1 MFGTK
6 TVNAVII
13 SSTQIMCSTP
23 QHGISEEVLVEM
35 SVNAHDFTQTQTLFM
50 YEPVPTIV
58 SFYPTQ
64 IAAHGSSVVTVL
76 GSGFRSGSTSGP
88 VCRFG
93 SQVTVPGRQVS
104 QETVECP
111 IAAEQLAGNVTV
123 SISLNGEDFYPVL
136 AADLCISVL
145 ADSVYE
151 SISPSFGFVLTPS
164 VVTIVGKGFEP
175 SSKVLCCFDTSRAA
189 ASVSTFLTSTMR
201 TCAIPPQS
209 TPTVLQLMLSATE
222 SCASP
227 TESMLGLDFAVVH
240 PPTLVGLKPSFGVSR
255 GGSIVTV
262 AGQHFLMPSGN
273 AIDCVFGGSQRVEA
287 TVVSHEEVLCVAP
300 AHGEGQVSLALDARG
315 SVSAESTS
323 LTFVYDSPLVVTSL
337 RPSWGVPEEPV
348 TITISGESFP
358 AARGLVCVFGGMHI
372 RPSTHI
378 STTELTCK
386 VPTDLV
392 GNSTVEVGFEG
403 GTSEP
408 ALVGMFQTRE
418 PVSYTHLR
426 AHET

>member
-1 MFGTK
+1 
-6 TVNAVII
+6 
-13 SSTQIMCSTP
+13 
-23 QHGISEEVLVEM
+23 
-35 SVNAHDFTQTQTLFM
+35 
-50 YEPVPTIV
+50 
-58 SFYPTQ
+58 
-64 IAAHGSSVVTVL
+64 
-76 GSGFRSGSTSGP
+76 
-88 VCRFG
+88 
-93 SQVTVPGRQVS
+93 
-104 QETVECP
+104 
-111 IAAEQLAGNVTV
+111 
-123 SISLNGEDFYPVL
+123 
-136 AADLCISVL
+136 
-145 ADSVYE
+145 
-151 SISPSFGFVLTPS
+151 
-164 VVTIVGKGFEP
+164 
-175 SSKVLCCFDTSRAA
+175 
-189 ASVSTFLTSTMR
+189 
-201 TCAIPPQS
+201 
-209 TPTVLQLMLSATE
+209 
-222 SCASP
+222 
-227 TESMLGLDFAVVH
+227 MLGLDFAVVH

-262 AGQHFLMPSGN
+262 AGQHLLMPSGN
-273 AIDCVFGGSQRVEA
+273 PIDCVFGGSQRVEA

-418 PVSYTHLR
+418 RTRMVYLTPSFGPVGGQTRVGISLAPQNGMPSPTSFRCVFGSEIVVGDVDNGVAICASPSVSVIGTVDVQIHGDGVFSLQS
-426 AHET
+426 